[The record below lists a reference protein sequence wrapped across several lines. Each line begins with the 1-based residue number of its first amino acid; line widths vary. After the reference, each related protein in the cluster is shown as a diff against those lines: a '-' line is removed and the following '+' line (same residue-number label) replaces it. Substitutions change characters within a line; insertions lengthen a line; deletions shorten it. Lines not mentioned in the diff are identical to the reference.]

1 MSISAASEKDI
12 KKREFIISG
21 NMLNVVLYISLPLI
35 ALNAFT
41 YLYGII
47 DTIVLAGKESS
58 VLSSVVMIDQLKNM
72 FTAIGGGLATGGS
85 IIVSRL
91 IGKND
96 FDRAK
101 KVSSTILVVAVIVSM
116 VLMAAVLPFSK
127 PILRLAGFTDEL
139 IDLGLGYFIVQICTV
154 GVMIFNSVFLG
165 LEKSR
170 GATLNVLFIN
180 LAVMGAKIG
189 LTLMF
194 VFVFEMDTVMV
205 AVATLLANLI
215 VTAYAF
221 VMLGRKRYLFRF
233 SRRNVSLKKEIL
245 APLGKLG
252 FPVFLGK
259 FVFSLG
265 KVIVNAMAVNYGDDA
280 PGALGISNHISGSVT
295 NVTGSVEES
304 TSAIISQ
311 NIGAGKKNRAYSAFF
326 CSLGTTITIAVIGV
340 ILLVVFEK
348 DIVSFF
354 AKEESYA
361 ALISKIFG
369 YERVGIIALAI
380 NSAVMG
386 LIYGLGYTKLSM
398 IVNLSRLFVFR
409 VPSMII
415 MMNCFPSL
423 GAESLGIAMLVSNCG
438 IGLMSVVIAVVC
450 LIKLRNKVF
459 EDKIKI

>member
-154 GVMIFNSVFLG
+154 GV
-165 LEKSR
+165 
-170 GATLNVLFIN
+170 
-180 LAVMGAKIG
+180 
-189 LTLMF
+189 
-194 VFVFEMDTVMV
+194 
-205 AVATLLANLI
+205 
-215 VTAYAF
+215 
-221 VMLGRKRYLFRF
+221 
-233 SRRNVSLKKEIL
+233 
-245 APLGKLG
+245 
-252 FPVFLGK
+252 
-259 FVFSLG
+259 
-265 KVIVNAMAVNYGDDA
+265 DD
-280 PGALGISNHISGSVT
+280 I
-295 NVTGSVEES
+295 
-304 TSAIISQ
+304 
-311 NIGAGKKNRAYSAFF
+311 
-326 CSLGTTITIAVIGV
+326 
-340 ILLVVFEK
+340 
-348 DIVSFF
+348 
-354 AKEESYA
+354 
-361 ALISKIFG
+361 
-369 YERVGIIALAI
+369 
-380 NSAVMG
+380 
-386 LIYGLGYTKLSM
+386 
-398 IVNLSRLFVFR
+398 
-409 VPSMII
+409 
-415 MMNCFPSL
+415 
-423 GAESLGIAMLVSNCG
+423 
-438 IGLMSVVIAVVC
+438 
-450 LIKLRNKVF
+450 
-459 EDKIKI
+459 

>member
-1 MSISAASEKDI
+1 M
-12 KKREFIISG
+12 
-21 NMLNVVLYISLPLI
+21 I

-58 VLSSVVMIDQLKNM
+58 VLSSVVMVDQLKSM
-72 FTAIGGGLATGGS
+72 FTARGGGLATGGS

-180 LAVMGAKIG
+180 LAVMGVKIG

-252 FPVFLGK
+252 LPVFLGK

-311 NIGAGKKNRAYSAFF
+311 NIGAGKKNRVYSAFF

-354 AKEESYA
+354 A
-361 ALISKIFG
+361 
-369 YERVGIIALAI
+369 
-380 NSAVMG
+380 
-386 LIYGLGYTKLSM
+386 
-398 IVNLSRLFVFR
+398 
-409 VPSMII
+409 
-415 MMNCFPSL
+415 
-423 GAESLGIAMLVSNCG
+423 
-438 IGLMSVVIAVVC
+438 
-450 LIKLRNKVF
+450 
-459 EDKIKI
+459 